1 MVANSLSAICSS
13 CLCASSGLPAP
24 RFTAGTPSSENRATS
39 VHPSFASGSRPVR
52 SRTSFAN
59 DTAIGASMPGRADG
73 DSSFISMP
81 KPSNT
86 PPVATCSPLPSSAP
100 ASAPIISAFACGS
113 VLSGANR

>member
-1 MVANSLSAICSS
+1 MLVRKQR
-13 CLCASSGLPAP
+13 AP
-24 RFTAGTPSSENRATS
+24 RAQ
-39 VHPSFASGSRPVR
+39 VHRGHTQQREPRDIDYPSFASGSRPVR

-59 DTAIGASMPGRADG
+59 DTAIGASMPYRADG

-100 ASAPIISAFACGS
+100 ASAPIISVFACGS